1 MNDDNPTNYRD
12 EMLARFR
19 ESIRRPMEQRFFDE
33 DELLEI
39 FDYAGDV
46 NDDYLRLE
54 ALLCAAHF
62 YPDSEDFR
70 ERKAVYYSQWGDDLR
85 NKCLD
90 DNSDANGMI
99 WDLLRL
105 RSQYDG
111 SYEKTISEI
120 ENIVDRYDDFTDE
133 ETIQLIDIVS
143 ALGQVGWIKK
153 NLPKLRAKAGYLNI
167 LLFEIAVA
175 ADLNGDAYFSVAM
188 LEELTEIEPYNA
200 YYWMMLAKEYA
211 EVDRQEDAQSAIG
224 YSLAINPYDPQALL
238 IKARLLF
245 TNGTDYDEV
254 INLLENALNQDGDN
268 IEVVKFLAT
277 VYNTC
282 NRTQDAADVLHN
294 FLSRHPSEVLN
305 IIPDLVMYLPDDTDE
320 LLDTFYR
327 YNDDNSK
334 LLWITWSNQLR
345 ANGMTELS
353 NKVIEAYQRNSGVSI
368 DSLSI
373 IERYFKEQ
381 KFEDALITLGNY
393 LDNQDSIKGELP
405 TMAIIH
411 LISMVK
417 LGEYEK
423 AYSFCRFLESSTSK
437 EKCQSFAQRI
447 EYLGMSGIVK
457 FVESQ
462 LESGNF
468 DKEYWKHFDPLELW

>member
-90 DNSDANGMI
+90 DNSEANGMI

-120 ENIVDRYDDFTDE
+120 EKIVDRYDDFTDE

-143 ALGQVGWIKK
+143 ALGQIGWIKK
-153 NLPKLRAKAGYLNI
+153 NLPKLRVKAGYLNI

-245 TNGTDYDEV
+245 TNGTDYDEI
-254 INLLENALNQDGDN
+254 INLLENASNQDGDN

-277 VYNTC
+277 VYNSC

-334 LLWITWSNQLR
+334 LLWITWSSQLR

-373 IERYFKEQ
+373 IERYFKE
-381 KFEDALITLGNY
+381 KKYEDALITLGNY

-411 LISMVK
+411 LVSMVK

-423 AYSFCRFLESSTSK
+423 AYSFCRFLESSTSM
-437 EKCQSFAQRI
+437 EKCQSLAQRI
-447 EYLGMSGIVK
+447 EYLGMSNIVK